1 MSIPEQEPT
10 AVPPETSATPNR
22 ATLSP
27 EELKRAYNAFK
38 KRWKLTRLDYESRIG
53 KSPLSA
59 GAKNT
64 IVGIAAPREF
74 PKAAWEELVKQGRL
88 KHAGSGL
95 YSMP

>member
-1 MSIPEQEPT
+1 MTTPEPENSTPQTETAAPAAPT
-10 AVPPETSATPNR
+10 IA
-22 ATLSP
+22 P

-53 KSPLSA
+53 KSPLSS
-59 GAKNT
+59 GTHNT

-74 PKAAWEELVKQGRL
+74 PKPVWEELVKQGRL